1 MAYKWLAQD
10 WTAFFA
16 ALDQATTE
24 QEVQAA
30 CESELAG
37 WRARPGIKKESSL
50 RGPMTE
56 THNEMKRRLSGDKL
70 VWALTHLAFSEDW
83 YRQHNAP
90 SRTRLAD
97 RLEHQQ
103 LLKDPDAIVSKAI
116 ELVSSER
123 WYDVAAALGLL
134 TGRRPGEVLKTAIFE
149 PKTMYSVTFSG
160 QLKRRGDPLPPYE
173 IPTLCPASTAIDA
186 LVSLRAMLDTSAME
200 IGDVTRKYSPLVQE
214 AANRHFSELIPARH
228 GKEDLY
234 GHLFR
239 SVYPRIACFWY
250 CPPSIADMHFMAT
263 IQGHTNFFDLETEEA
278 RQSYG
283 SQAHYADYK
292 IADYSGNID
301 GRQGVKLGAKGVEL
315 LEVFKPKRRKEP
327 MTTETQTQDQEQE
340 VKQEG
345 RNRPISVDLSTFN
358 REQALKTKLGH
369 RTHTETITR
378 LLDAYEQGGNDQV
391 AQAQLT
397 LTDVIRSVLAQ
408 DSSYKK
414 FLADE
419 SNAAAVELLDEALS
433 GRESFNTML
442 VDALVKE
449 AKFKAG
455 MNTRHADKDFSTMTT
470 SQLVKVKHPGAAQ
483 ERIKR
488 AIAAIVAY
496 NDNAQSAN
504 DRWYINA
511 TVVQQLSGA
520 RFPIINEYFA
530 AHQAEIAQE
539 NTEHELTPRYNHK
552 PTSIKDVITIPEQ
565 PSQAATLD
573 VPTPE
578 PAPAE

>member
-16 ALDQATTE
+16 AIDQATTE

-30 CESELAG
+30 CELELAG
-37 WRARPGIKKESSL
+37 WRARPGLKKESSL

-56 THNEMKRRLSGDKL
+56 TRNEVKRRLTGDKQAWTL
-70 VWALTHLAFSEDW
+70 KYLAFSEDW
-83 YRQHNAP
+83 YKQHNAP

-103 LLKDPDAIVSKAI
+103 LLKDPDAIVSQAI
-116 ELVSSER
+116 ELLSSVH
-123 WYDVAAALGLL
+123 WYDIAAGLGLL

-149 PKTMYSVTFSG
+149 PKTLYSVMFSG
-160 QLKRRGDPLPPYE
+160 QLKRRDDPLPAYE
-173 IPTLCPASTAIDA
+173 IPTLCQASTAIDA
-186 LVSLRAMLDTSAME
+186 LARLRAMLDTASMDVS
-200 IGDVTRKYSPLVQE
+200 DVTRKYSPLVQE
-214 AANRHFSELIPARH
+214 AANRHFAELIPARH
-228 GKEDLY
+228 GKNDLY

-239 SVYPRIACFWY
+239 AVYPRIACFWY

-301 GRQGVKLGAKGVEL
+301 GRQGVKLGAVGVEL
-315 LEVFKPKRRKEP
+315 LEVFKPKSRKEKAT
-327 MTTETQTQDQEQE
+327 MTTETQAPELE
-340 VKQEG
+340 AKQEG
-345 RNRPISVDLSTFN
+345 RNRPISVDAATFS

-369 RTHTETITR
+369 RTHAETINL
-378 LLDAYEQGGNDQV
+378 LLDTYEQGGNAQV

-397 LTDVIRSVLAQ
+397 LTDVIRSVLSQ

-414 FLADE
+414 FLEDE
-419 SNAAAVELLDEALS
+419 HNAAAAELLDDALS
-433 GRESFNTML
+433 GRESFTTML

-455 MNTRHADKDFSTMTT
+455 MSTRHADKDFSTMPT
-470 SQLVKVKHPGAAQ
+470 SQLTRVKHPGAAQ

-496 NDNAQSAN
+496 NDNAQSPN

-520 RFPIINEYFA
+520 RFPIIKEYFA
-530 AHQAEIAQE
+530 AHQAEIEAE
-539 NTEHELTPRYNHK
+539 NAEHELTPRYNHK
-552 PTSIKDVITIPEQ
+552 PTTIDKVITIPEQ

-573 VPTPE
+573 IPAPD